1 MPWRTGLGRSESKL
15 MSVHAFVF
23 PGQGSQSVGMGQGL
37 YEAFPAAREVFQEVD
52 EALGE
57 HLSKLMF
64 TGEAAELTRT
74 ENAQP
79 ALMAVSLATVRA
91 LESEGG
97 FRLADKATVVA
108 GHSLGEYSAL
118 AAAGALGIAQT
129 ARLLRLRGKA
139 MQEAVPAGQGGMA
152 ALLGVEAELARE
164 ICAEAARLVVEGEP
178 DPHETIE
185 LANDNGGGQIVV
197 SGRLSAVE
205 RAIAIAKA
213 RGVKRAVMLPV
224 SAPFHSSLM
233 GPAAERMAEALE
245 KAEIATPA
253 IPLIA
258 NVTASKTTNAAQI
271 PDLLV
276 QQVTGAVRWRE
287 TVLAMAAMGVTSQI
301 ELGAGKVLSG
311 LVRRIAPDMTARN
324 AGTPEEIE
332 ALLRDL

>member
-1 MPWRTGLGRSESKL
+1 

-23 PGQGSQSVGMGQGL
+23 PGQGSQSIGMGQGL

-52 EALGE
+52 DALGE
-57 HLSKLMF
+57 HLSKLIF
-64 TGEAAELTRT
+64 AGEASELTRT
-74 ENAQP
+74 ENTQP
-79 ALMAVSLATVRA
+79 ALMAVSLATVRV

-97 FRLADKATVVA
+97 FSLSDKATVVA

-129 ARLLRLRGKA
+129 ARLLRLRGLA
-139 MQEAVPAGQGGMA
+139 MQEAVPAGEGGMA
-152 ALLGVEAELARE
+152 ALLGVEAELAHE
-164 ICAEAARLVVEGEP
+164 ICAEAARLSIEGEA
-178 DPHETIE
+178 DRHETIE

-205 RAIAIAKA
+205 RAIALAKA
-213 RGVKRAVMLPV
+213 KGVKRAVMLPV

-233 GPAAERMAEALE
+233 GSAAERMAEALE
-245 KAEIATPA
+245 RAEIATPL
-253 IPLIA
+253 IPVIT
-258 NVTASKTTNAAQI
+258 NVTAGKNTDATRI
-271 PDLLV
+271 PELLV
-276 QQVTGAVRWRE
+276 QQVTGSVRWRE
-287 TVLAMAAMGVTSQI
+287 SVLAMAAMGVTSQV
-301 ELGAGKVLSG
+301 ELGAGKVLTG